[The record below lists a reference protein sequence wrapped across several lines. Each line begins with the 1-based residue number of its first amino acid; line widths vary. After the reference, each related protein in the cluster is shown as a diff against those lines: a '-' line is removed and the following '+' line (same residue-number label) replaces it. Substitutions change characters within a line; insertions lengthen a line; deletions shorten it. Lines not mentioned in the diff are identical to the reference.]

1 MVESEKP
8 LVKKSGVH
16 FTSLFLESEANG
28 WTSSRG
34 ARYLV
39 RIIAAS
45 EERGRGFGPRC
56 VTAPSL
62 GNMWVSAQQPY
73 IMNGVRDVIERK
85 GLPPLAEAVS
95 PVPIGWREKPFV
107 SVRACAQ

>member
-1 MVESEKP
+1 MATCAVVESEKP
-8 LVKKSGVH
+8 RVKKSVVFRIGSQRVD
-16 FTSLFLESEANG
+16 T
-28 WTSSRG
+28 
-34 ARYLV
+34 RYLV

-45 EERGRGFGPRC
+45 KERGRGFGPRC

-73 IMNGVRDVIERK
+73 IMNGAPDVIERK
-85 GLPPLAEAVS
+85 GPPPLAEAAS
-95 PVPIGWREKPFV
+95 PVPIGWWEKPFV

>member
-1 MVESEKP
+1 MAAYAVVESEKP
-8 LVKKSGVH
+8 RVKKSGVH
-16 FTSLFLESEANG
+16 FTSLFLELDAIG
-28 WTSSRG
+28 V
-34 ARYLV
+34 RYLV

-56 VTAPSL
+56 VTALSL

-73 IMNGVRDVIERK
+73 IMNGAPDVIERK
-85 GLPPLAEAVS
+85 GPPPLAEAVS
-95 PVPIGWREKPFV
+95 PVPIGWWEKPFV